1 MPIKPK
7 NDLIDK
13 KISNIIDRRIDK
25 FDIKHHKRW
34 VKVAELS
41 VGINDMLQHL
51 SSRLNTYLPYQET
64 MDRHMENEVN
74 KIKGEINNLKDISG
88 ILRNICTSTVG
99 QLPATRPPPPPPPP
113 PPKIP
118 TTRKK
123 LSSPKTKTKTTTT
136 NTSSPT
142 KLLKPPKKGAYK
154 KNHYGTEQ
162 FVGDNEEIRRRALA
176 MQEARSKNNVLNKLE
191 NKYQDVENQ
200 ARDLQRMLKKSP
212 QK

>member
-7 NDLIDK
+7 NDIIDK

-113 PPKIP
+113 PSKIP

-123 LSSPKTKTKTTTT
+123 ISPSKKKSPNHALSRKPS
-136 NTSSPT
+136 TS
-142 KLLKPPKKGAYK
+142 GIVFNGIHNAA
-154 KNHYGTEQ
+154 
-162 FVGDNEEIRRRALA
+162 EIKRKANA
-176 MQEARSKNNVLNKLE
+176 MQSARLKNDAIFKLE
-191 NKYQDVENQ
+191 NKMQAVENK
-200 ARDLQRMLKKSP
+200 ARNLQRMLK
-212 QK
+212 

>member
-7 NDLIDK
+7 NDIIDK

-113 PPKIP
+113 PKIP

-123 LSSPKTKTKTTTT
+123 ISP
-136 NTSSPT
+136 S
-142 KLLKPPKKGAYK
+142 K
-154 KNHYGTEQ
+154 KNSPNHALSRKPSTSGVV
-162 FVGDNEEIRRRALA
+162 FNGIHNAAEIKRKANA
-176 MQEARSKNNVLNKLE
+176 MQSARLKNDAIFKLE
-191 NKYQDVENQ
+191 NKMQDVENK
-200 ARDLQRMLKKSP
+200 ARNLQRMLK
-212 QK
+212 

>member
-7 NDLIDK
+7 NDIIDK

-41 VGINDMLQHL
+41 IGINDMLQHL

-64 MDRHMENEVN
+64 MDRQVENEVN

-99 QLPATRPPPPPPPP
+99 QLPPAARPPPPPPPP

-123 LSSPKTKTKTTTT
+123 ISPSKKDSPNKALSRKPSTTGVVF
-136 NTSSPT
+136 
-142 KLLKPPKKGAYK
+142 KGIHNAA
-154 KNHYGTEQ
+154 
-162 FVGDNEEIRRRALA
+162 EIKRKANA
-176 MQEARSKNNVLNKLE
+176 MQSARLKNNAIFKLE
-191 NKYQDVENQ
+191 NKMQDVENK
-200 ARDLQRMLKKSP
+200 ARNLQRMLK
-212 QK
+212 